1 MIYSPAKNFFRLAK
15 LVINNPVIAETMI
28 SIFHMSKPNCR
39 CELCTS
45 ALECEAERIKDA
57 SDALAVALIAHND
70 GLEESE
76 EAIESL
82 QESLAEKKEQLR
94 DAVAEVQREAM
105 KELAQYKRALLLA
118 STSYPMSTHC
128 DGSFGPLERME
139 YHLAQAKKELAD
151 DS

>member
-1 MIYSPAKNFFRLAK
+1 
-15 LVINNPVIAETMI
+15 
-28 SIFHMSKPNCR
+28 MSKPNCR

-82 QESLAEKKEQLR
+82 QESLAKKDKVIKLMAECMLGEEKPDKKKVQ
-94 DAVAEVQREAM
+94 DCIDYYTIVAEEGKDAT
-105 KELAQYKRALLLA
+105 A
-118 STSYPMSTHC
+118 
-128 DGSFGPLERME
+128 G
-139 YHLAQAKKELAD
+139 
-151 DS
+151 